1 MGILPNTPRKEA
13 DRERERITSVTFRGN
28 WTPNRKRVEVH
39 QKSNQ
44 RSSSRKWLTKTV
56 IRNSSWICW
65 RHDITDIYSSK
76 FSDKDNYRIIAAFK
90 WKRAIMISKFQIDSL
105 SRFWKNRFNRRKITE
120 LVHHMPYAQKSVTRA
135 FSSWAHN
142 LFGLSPRGNLSV
154 NIKNSLKH

>member
-13 DRERERITSVTFRGN
+13 DSERERITSVTFRGN

-44 RSSSRKWLTKTV
+44 RSISRKWLTKTV
-56 IRNSSWICW
+56 IRNSSWTCW
-65 RHDITDIYSSK
+65 RHDITDMYSSK

-90 WKRAIMISKFQIDSL
+90 WKRAIIISKFQIDSL
-105 SRFWKNRFNRRKITE
+105 SSFWKNRFNRRKITE
-120 LVHHMPYAQKSVTRA
+120 LVHHMHREALQELSLAGPVY
-135 FSSWAHN
+135 